1 MRKILLSLVF
11 LLFSS
16 VLPAQQTLDND
27 AVIKL
32 AKAGLSDD
40 LIITTINASPGNY
53 DISTDGLIALKAA
66 NVSDKVVGAIVL
78 RANGTSANTAP
89 GTGPNADAGSA
100 GAAGNLSAA
109 PGTPVTGPNGLP
121 IGIDDVGVYL
131 KDPSGRWV
139 RMLPEIVNF
148 QSSEKLKN
156 IASVGIMK
164 SDLNGRIEG
173 SRSRVNGTL
182 PVVFAVYL
190 PETVEITEYLLL
202 RLHPVANAR
211 TFLSAAGGL
220 LHTQAGAQRDEIEY
234 QPEKLAPRLYQI
246 TLPATEGKGEYG
258 LLAPGNK
265 TTSNKEASA
274 KIYTVSAAE

>member
-1 MRKILLSLVF
+1 MRKILLGLVF

-16 VLPAQQTLDND
+16 LIPAQQTLDND

-32 AKAGLSDD
+32 SKAGLSDD
-40 LIITTINASPGNY
+40 LIITTINASPGHY
-53 DISTDGLIALKAA
+53 DVSPDGLIALKAA
-66 NVSDKVVGAIVL
+66 QLSDKVVAAIVL
-78 RANGTSANTAP
+78 RANGTSSNTAP
-89 GTGPNADAGSA
+89 GTAPAAGVGSA
-100 GAAGNLSAA
+100 GTAGNLNAE
-109 PGTPVTGPNGLP
+109 PGSPGTGPNGLP
-121 IGIDDVGVYL
+121 VGIDDVGVYRQS
-131 KDPSGRWV
+131 PTGGWIS
-139 RMLPEIVNF
+139 MLPEIVNF
-148 QSSEKLKN
+148 QSSDKLKN

-173 SRSRVNGTL
+173 SRSSVNGTL

-202 RLHPVANAR
+202 RLHPVGNAR

-220 LHTQAGAQRDEIEY
+220 LHTQAGAQRDEIDF

-258 LLAPGNK
+258 LLAPGN
-265 TTSNKEASA
+265 TTTPNKEESG
-274 KIYTVSAAE
+274 KIYTVSIAE

>member
-1 MRKILLSLVF
+1 MRELLFLF
-11 LLFSS
+11 LL
-16 VLPAQQTLDND
+16 VCPCLQAQQTLDND

-32 AKAGLSDD
+32 ANAGLSDD
-40 LIITTINASPGNY
+40 LIITTINASPGHY

-66 NVSDKVVGAIVL
+66 QLSDKVVAAIVL
-78 RANGTSANTAP
+78 RANGASSNPAP
-89 GTGPNADAGSA
+89 GTAPAADSGSA
-100 GAAGNLSAA
+100 GAAGILNAA
-109 PGTPVTGPNGLP
+109 PGSPGTGPNSLP
-121 IGIDDVGVYL
+121 IGIDDVGVYRQS
-131 KDPSGRWV
+131 PTGGWIS
-139 RMLPEIVNF
+139 MLPEIVNF

-173 SRSRVNGTL
+173 SRSSVNGTL

-202 RLHPVANAR
+202 RLHPVGNAR

-220 LHTQAGAQRDEIEY
+220 LHTQAGAQRDEIDF

-258 LLAPGNK
+258 LLAPGN
-265 TTSNKEASA
+265 TTTPNKEASG
-274 KIYTVSAAE
+274 KIYTVSIAE